1 MIMNRNR
8 FHLDTTPFIED
19 TYVYPRRWSKRVIM
33 YAKAIVGS
41 SLRLWWS
48 SERDIRINRLCWLID
63 LKLKINVHDDENE
76 CGYESRLV
84 SSWVGEYGK
93 TRSSAVQGRVNE
105 WGLEWRLNKECLTLT
120 KRRVSSYDWQI
131 EKLFILHSTESSFPR
146 ISIYEYIKSFILFIN
161 RFKLSTIC
169 CCCYSVIVLVVCC
182 LHAAS
187 LNFYR

>member
-63 LKLKINVHDDENE
+63 LKLKINVHDAVEMRSDGNQQVNWVWRMKRGKKKPFVSSEKWM
-76 CGYESRLV
+76 CSVADKKGSLYEEYQKQNLAHNANKRFMIDRLGAFFYSFIFYYAFLLFIRSSFFFLSRL
-84 SSWVGEYGK
+84 
-93 TRSSAVQGRVNE
+93 
-105 WGLEWRLNKECLTLT
+105 RLPPTLL
-120 KRRVSSYDWQI
+120 I
-131 EKLFILHSTESSFPR
+131 I
-146 ISIYEYIKSFILFIN
+146 FIN
-161 RFKLSTIC
+161 RFRFPL
-169 CCCYSVIVLVVCC
+169 YS
-182 LHAAS
+182 
-187 LNFYR
+187 FPP

>member
-105 WGLEWRLNKECLTLT
+105 WGWNGGWIKN
-120 KRRVSSYDWQI
+120 V
-131 EKLFILHSTESSFPR
+131 LHSRSGEFLLMIDRLRSFSFFIQPNLLFL
-146 ISIYEYIKSFILFIN
+146 EY
-161 RFKLSTIC
+161 LST
-169 CCCYSVIVLVVCC
+169 
-182 LHAAS
+182 
-187 LNFYR
+187 NT